1 MNGVGKSHVTVDASK
16 LEISVLT
23 LLDEFSADT
32 YKAVAVAI
40 KETGDEVVRLLKQ
53 AGDFKGKKYRNSWT
67 NTFEQ
72 RRLSATSI
80 VHNKKHYRITHL
92 LEFGHAKQN
101 GGRVRA
107 FPHIE
112 PINEM
117 TGKMFEE
124 KLEQLLGGGAPR
136 L

>member
-1 MNGVGKSHVTVDASK
+1 MNGVGKSHVNVKADK

-23 LLDEFSADT
+23 VLEEFQQDA

-40 KETGDEVVRLLKQ
+40 KETGDEVVRMLKS

-80 VHNKKHYRITHL
+80 VHNKKHYRLTHL

-101 GGRVRA
+101 GGRTRA

-117 TGKMFEE
+117 TGRLFEQ
-124 KLEQLLGGGAPR
+124 KLKDLIGGIPR
-136 L
+136 V